1 MRGKVLRQD
10 DRIRCFIASANRD
23 PFSFVTISTR
33 ALELGER
40 RHGEKTSRVGRPQRV
55 RWQCHV

>member
-55 RWQCHV
+55 RW